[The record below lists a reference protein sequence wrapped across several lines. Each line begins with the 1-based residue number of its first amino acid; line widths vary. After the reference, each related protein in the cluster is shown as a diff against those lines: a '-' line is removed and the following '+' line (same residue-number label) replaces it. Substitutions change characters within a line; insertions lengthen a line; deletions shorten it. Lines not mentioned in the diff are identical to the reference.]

1 VGGRDIGN
9 IGHIELILAID
20 DASLRLPQFDAEIG
34 HVNVTTEVHFQ
45 AGTLTPSPE
54 TAEGDVIYM
63 PKRAIADYVKVLGQ
77 LRRSLAELQ
86 GELAKAP
93 RGSPWRRL
101 RQLAMQPCGGG
112 RAVVLGIW
120 CIATAAVAHSNWVD
134 FAMKIDFLKNFAM
147 AGGFAYMA
155 AFGAGAFSLDAV
167 LFHRPLAT
175 EH

>member
-1 VGGRDIGN
+1 VGGPDIGN
-9 IGHIELILAID
+9 IIHIELILAID
-20 DASLRLPQFDAEIG
+20 DASLRLAQFDAEIR
-34 HVNVTTEVHFQ
+34 HVNVTTEAHFQ

-112 RAVVLGIW
+112 RTSRYQNRGGSAG
-120 CIATAAVAHSNWVD
+120 CGAA
-134 FAMKIDFLKNFAM
+134 
-147 AGGFAYMA
+147 A
-155 AFGAGAFSLDAV
+155 ASGLP
-167 LFHRPLAT
+167 RIERYPR
-175 EH
+175 